1 MKEKNKQA
9 EIKKNSKRV
18 LREEK
23 KKYKKER
30 NIFLKGM
37 KKYEPALAEDILPIT
52 SWDKE
57 GNYGIMRD
65 GSIVD
70 FMQITCKNLYNASE
84 DELAYDNLK
93 WDKLFMTYPDD
104 LKYVVLNFPVNISTQ
119 LSYIKKIA
127 ARTENPVL
135 FDMLQKE
142 YDRLTYIAQKTT
154 DRDYY
159 LMFYAADYIQYLDK
173 KAKIKGTL
181 NQGGL
186 PLITELSYEK
196 KLQVLYK
203 LNNLNG
209 TIFLEGDDE

>member
-1 MKEKNKQA
+1 MSKKQQKNDKKQEKKL
-9 EIKKNSKRV
+9 
-18 LREEK
+18 LREK
-23 KKYKKER
+23 KKEYKKER

-37 KKYEPALAEDILPIT
+37 KKYEPALIEDILPIT
-52 SWDKE
+52 AWDKD
-57 GNYGIMRD
+57 NYGIMSD

-70 FMQITCKNLYNASE
+70 FMQVTCKNLYNASE

-119 LSYIKKIA
+119 LNYIKKIA

-135 FDMLQKE
+135 FNMLQSE
-142 YDRLTYIAQKTT
+142 YDRLSYIAQKTT

-159 LMFYAADYIQYLDK
+159 LMFYAADYVQYLDK
-173 KAKIKGTL
+173 KAKLKGIL

-186 PLITELSYEK
+186 PLITEITREK
-196 KLQVLYK
+196 KIQVLYK

-209 TIFLEGDDE
+209 SIFLEGDED

>member
-1 MKEKNKQA
+1 MKKKQQIKDNKEK
-9 EIKKNSKRV
+9 KRI

-23 KKYKKER
+23 KEYKKER
-30 NIFLKGM
+30 NTFLKGM
-37 KKYEPALAEDILPIT
+37 KRYEPALAEDILPIT
-52 SWDKE
+52 AWDKE

-65 GSIVD
+65 GSLVD
-70 FMQITCKNLYNASE
+70 FMQVTCKNLYNASE

-104 LKYVVLNFPVNISTQ
+104 LKYLVLNFPVNISTQ
-119 LSYIKKIA
+119 LNYIKKIA

-135 FDMLQKE
+135 FNMLQSE

-173 KAKIKGTL
+173 KAKIKGIL

-186 PLITELSYEK
+186 PLITEIPLEK
-196 KLQVLYK
+196 KMQVLYK

-209 TIFLEGDDE
+209 SIFLEGDED

>member
-1 MKEKNKQA
+1 MSKKQQKNDKKQEKKLF
-9 EIKKNSKRV
+9 R
-18 LREEK
+18 EK
-23 KKYKKER
+23 KKEYKKER

-37 KKYEPALAEDILPIT
+37 KKYEPALIEDILPIT
-52 SWDKE
+52 AWDKD
-57 GNYGIMRD
+57 NYGIMSD

-70 FMQITCKNLYNASE
+70 FMQVTCKNLYNASE

-119 LSYIKKIA
+119 LNYIKKIA

-135 FDMLQKE
+135 FNMLQSE
-142 YDRLTYIAQKTT
+142 YDRLSYVAQKTT

-159 LMFYAADYIQYLDK
+159 LMFYAADYVQYLDK
-173 KAKIKGTL
+173 KAKLKGIL
-181 NQGGL
+181 NQSGL
-186 PLITELSYEK
+186 PLITEITREK
-196 KLQVLYK
+196 KIQVLYK

-209 TIFLEGDDE
+209 SIFLEGDED

>member
-1 MKEKNKQA
+1 
-9 EIKKNSKRV
+9 
-18 LREEK
+18 
-23 KKYKKER
+23 
-30 NIFLKGM
+30 
-37 KKYEPALAEDILPIT
+37 
-52 SWDKE
+52 
-57 GNYGIMRD
+57 MRD

-135 FDMLQKE
+135 FNMLQSE

-159 LMFYAADYIQYLDK
+159 LMFYASDYIQYLDK
-173 KAKIKGTL
+173 KAKIKGVL
-181 NQGGL
+181 NQGSL
-186 PLITELSYEK
+186 PLITELPREK
-196 KLQVLYK
+196 KMQVLYK

-209 TIFLEGDDE
+209 SIFLEGDED

>member
-1 MKEKNKQA
+1 
-9 EIKKNSKRV
+9 
-18 LREEK
+18 
-23 KKYKKER
+23 
-30 NIFLKGM
+30 M
-37 KKYEPALAEDILPIT
+37 KKYEPALAADLLPIT
-52 SWDKE
+52 AWDKE

-135 FDMLQKE
+135 FNMLQSE

-159 LMFYAADYIQYLDK
+159 LMFYASDYIQYLDK
-173 KAKIKGTL
+173 KAKIKGVL
-181 NQGGL
+181 NQGSL
-186 PLITELSYEK
+186 PLITELPREK
-196 KLQVLYK
+196 KMQVLYK

-209 TIFLEGDDE
+209 SIFLEGDED

>member
-1 MKEKNKQA
+1 MKKKQQIKDNKEK
-9 EIKKNSKRV
+9 KRI

-23 KKYKKER
+23 KEYKKER
-30 NIFLKGM
+30 NTFLKGM

-52 SWDKE
+52 AWDKE

-65 GSIVD
+65 GSLVD
-70 FMQITCKNLYNASE
+70 FMQVTCKNLYNASE

-104 LKYVVLNFPVNISTQ
+104 LKYLVLNFPVNISTQ
-119 LSYIKKIA
+119 LNYIKKIA

-135 FDMLQKE
+135 FNMLQSE

-173 KAKIKGTL
+173 KAKIKGIL

-186 PLITELSYEK
+186 PLITEIPLEK
-196 KLQVLYK
+196 KIQVLYK

-209 TIFLEGDDE
+209 SIFLEGDED

>member
-1 MKEKNKQA
+1 MKTKKAENKKFDRQETRRA
-9 EIKKNSKRV
+9 RKE
-18 LREEK
+18 
-23 KKYKKER
+23 YKKER
-30 NIFLKGM
+30 NSYHKGM
-37 KKYEPALAEDILPIT
+37 KKYEPALAADLLPIT
-52 SWDKE
+52 AWDKE

-135 FDMLQKE
+135 FNMLQSE

-159 LMFYAADYIQYLDK
+159 LMFYASDYIQYLDK
-173 KAKIKGTL
+173 KAKIKGVL
-181 NQGGL
+181 NQGSL
-186 PLITELSYEK
+186 PLITELPREK
-196 KLQVLYK
+196 KMQVLYK

-209 TIFLEGDDE
+209 SIFLEGDED

>member
-1 MKEKNKQA
+1 MKTKKAENKKFDRQETRRA
-9 EIKKNSKRV
+9 RKE
-18 LREEK
+18 
-23 KKYKKER
+23 YKKER
-30 NIFLKGM
+30 NSYLKGM
-37 KKYEPALAEDILPIT
+37 KKYEPALAADLLPIT
-52 SWDKE
+52 AWDKE

-135 FDMLQKE
+135 FNMLQSE

-159 LMFYAADYIQYLDK
+159 LIFYASDYIQYLDK
-173 KAKIKGTL
+173 KAKIKGVL
-181 NQGGL
+181 NQGSL
-186 PLITELSYEK
+186 PLITELPREK
-196 KLQVLYK
+196 KMQVLYK

-209 TIFLEGDDE
+209 SIFLEGDED

>member
-1 MKEKNKQA
+1 MKKKQQIKDNKEK
-9 EIKKNSKRV
+9 KRI

-23 KKYKKER
+23 KEYKKER
-30 NIFLKGM
+30 NTFLKGM

-52 SWDKE
+52 AWDKE

-65 GSIVD
+65 GSLVD
-70 FMQITCKNLYNASE
+70 FMQVTCKNLYNASE

-104 LKYVVLNFPVNISTQ
+104 LKYLVLNFPVNISTQ
-119 LSYIKKIA
+119 LNYIKKIA

-135 FDMLQKE
+135 FNMLQSE

-173 KAKIKGTL
+173 KAKIKGIL

-186 PLITELSYEK
+186 PLITEIPLEK
-196 KLQVLYK
+196 KMQVLYK

-209 TIFLEGDDE
+209 SIFLEGDED

>member
-1 MKEKNKQA
+1 MSKKQQKNDKKQEKKL
-9 EIKKNSKRV
+9 
-18 LREEK
+18 LREK
-23 KKYKKER
+23 KKEYKKER

-37 KKYEPALAEDILPIT
+37 KKYEPALIEDILPIT
-52 SWDKE
+52 AWDKD
-57 GNYGIMRD
+57 NYGIMSD

-70 FMQITCKNLYNASE
+70 FMQVTCKNLYNASE

-119 LSYIKKIA
+119 LNYIKKIA

-135 FDMLQKE
+135 FNMLQSE
-142 YDRLTYIAQKTT
+142 YDRLSYIAQKTT

-159 LMFYAADYIQYLDK
+159 LMFYAADYVQYRDK
-173 KAKIKGTL
+173 KAKLKGIL
-181 NQGGL
+181 NEGGL
-186 PLITELSYEK
+186 PLITEITREK
-196 KLQVLYK
+196 KIQVLYK

-209 TIFLEGDDE
+209 SIFLEGDED